1 MPDWPSPQGRNYTPA
16 MTVLLALDSSTETMA
31 LALSGPAGRLYFEAA
46 GGPQASVRLVPEAL
60 ALLARAGLS
69 LADVDAIA
77 FGCGPGAF
85 TGLRA
90 ACAVAQGLAF
100 GAGKPVLS
108 IDSLLLVA
116 EDARQQAVAAAQP
129 LVGLIW
135 VAMDAR
141 IGEIYAAA
149 YRYESTGWVCVD
161 APALYKPEA
170 LCAHWQ
176 APAAVAGSALTVYAE
191 MLRATTEHG
200 QRRWPHS
207 VSRARALAELAAQ
220 AWACGAVLDAAEAM
234 PVYVR
239 DKVAQTT
246 AERLAA
252 RAAAPAGA

>member
-1 MPDWPSPQGRNYTPA
+1 

-31 LALSGPAGRLYFEAA
+31 LALSGPAGRLYFEAV
-46 GGPQASVRLVPEAL
+46 GGPQASARLVPEAL

-108 IDSLLLVA
+108 VDSLLLVA
-116 EDARQQAVAAAQP
+116 EDARQQAAAVGQP
-129 LVGLIW
+129 LVGVIW

-149 YRYESTGWVCVD
+149 YRCDTASCDSADGDVGTWVCVD

-170 LCAHWQ
+170 LLAHWQ

-191 MLRATTEHG
+191 VLMAADAVDKG

-207 VSRARALAELAAQ
+207 VSRASALAELAAQ
-220 AWACGAVLDAAEAM
+220 AWANGALLDAAEAM
-234 PVYVR
+234 PIYVR
-239 DKVAQTT
+239 NKVAQTT

-252 RAAAPAGA
+252 RAALPVVV